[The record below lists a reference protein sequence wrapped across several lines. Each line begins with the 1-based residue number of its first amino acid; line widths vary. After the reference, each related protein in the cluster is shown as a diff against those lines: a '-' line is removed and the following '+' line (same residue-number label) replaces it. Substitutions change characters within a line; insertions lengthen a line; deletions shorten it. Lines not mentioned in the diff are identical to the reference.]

1 MKRRIIIVDKEI
13 LKRMI
18 DEMILYYKDDKE
30 FNLALKWLDKTRYVK
45 GDFYDKI
52 IQLVFSAQS
61 IKGNSR
67 IKEDRMSE
75 FMKGLTRKEKK

>member
-30 FNLALKWLDKTRYVK
+30 FNLALKWLDKTKYVK
-45 GDFYDKI
+45 GDFYDKV
-52 IQLVFSAQS
+52 IQLVFSAQG
-61 IKGNSR
+61 IRGNSR
-67 IKEDRMSE
+67 IKENRMSE
-75 FMKGLTRKEKK
+75 FMKGLTRNDK